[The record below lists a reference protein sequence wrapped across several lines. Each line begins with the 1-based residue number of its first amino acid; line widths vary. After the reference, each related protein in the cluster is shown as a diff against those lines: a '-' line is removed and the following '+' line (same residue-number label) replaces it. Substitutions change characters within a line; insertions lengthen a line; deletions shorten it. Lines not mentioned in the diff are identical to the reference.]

1 MVISPFNVLL
11 FDLDGTLVD
20 TAPDLGYALNILLQQ
35 EGRKPLD
42 HALIRPVASNGSAGL
57 LKLGFGI
64 EKNDPT
70 YSGLQRRFLQFY
82 TDNLT
87 RQSALF
93 IGMQKV
99 LDTLTAN
106 QIRWGV
112 VTNKPAFL
120 TDPLM
125 QQLQLA
131 DKAAC
136 IVSGDTTAYS
146 KPHPAPI
153 QHACELLSVS
163 PADCVYI
170 GDARRDIEAAKNAN
184 MRAVIARYGYI
195 EHDENLDD
203 WQADCVINHP
213 LEILQWM

>member
-1 MVISPFNVLL
+1 MVISPFNVVL

-20 TAPDLGYALNILLQQ
+20 TAPDLGFALNTLLQQ
-35 EGRKPLD
+35 EGHHPLD
-42 HALIRPVASNGSAGL
+42 HALIRPVASHGSAGL

-64 EKNDPT
+64 EKTDPT
-70 YSGLQRRFLQFY
+70 FNILQQRFLQLY
-82 TDNLT
+82 AENLT

-93 IGMQKV
+93 IGMQQV
-99 LDTLTAN
+99 LDTLTAG
-106 QIRWGV
+106 QIRLGV

-125 QQLQLA
+125 QQLNLTAQ
-131 DKAAC
+131 AAC

-153 QHACELLSVS
+153 HHACELLAVS

-170 GDARRDIEAAKNAN
+170 GDAQRDIEAAKNAH
-184 MRAVIARYGYI
+184 MRAVVARYGYI
-195 EHDENLDD
+195 EHDEDINS
-203 WQADCVINHP
+203 WRADCVINHP
-213 LEILQWM
+213 LEILQWL

>member
-20 TAPDLGYALNILLQQ
+20 TAPDLGYALNSLLQQ

-57 LKLGFGI
+57 LKLGFSI
-64 EKNDPT
+64 DKNDPA

-82 TDNLT
+82 ADNLT

-93 IGMQKV
+93 IGMQQV
-99 LDTLTAN
+99 LDTLTAH

-125 QQLQLA
+125 LQLQLT

-153 QHACELLSVS
+153 HHACDLLSVS

-170 GDARRDIEAAKNAN
+170 GDARRDVEAAKNAN
-184 MRAVIARYGYI
+184 MRAVVARYGYI
-195 EHDENLDD
+195 EHDEKLED

>member
-20 TAPDLGYALNILLQQ
+20 TAPDLGYALNSLLQQ

-64 EKNDPT
+64 DKNDPA

-82 TDNLT
+82 ADNLT

-99 LDTLTAN
+99 LDTLTTH

-125 QQLQLA
+125 QQLQLT

-153 QHACELLSVS
+153 QHACDLLSVS
-163 PADCVYI
+163 PDDCVYI
-170 GDARRDIEAAKNAN
+170 GDARRDVEAAKNAN
-184 MRAVIARYGYI
+184 MRAVIVRYGYI
-195 EHDENLDD
+195 EHDENLEN

>member
-20 TAPDLGYALNILLQQ
+20 TALDLGYALNSLLQQ

-64 EKNDPT
+64 DKNDPA
-70 YSGLQRRFLQFY
+70 YSNLQQRFLQFY
-82 TDNLT
+82 ADNLT
-87 RQSALF
+87 RQSVLF

-99 LDTLTAN
+99 LDTLTTH

-125 QQLQLA
+125 QQLQLT
-131 DKAAC
+131 DQAAC

-153 QHACELLSVS
+153 HHACDLLSVS

-170 GDARRDIEAAKNAN
+170 GDARRDVEAAKNAN

-195 EHDENLDD
+195 EHDENLEN

>member
-1 MVISPFNVLL
+1 MVISPFNVVL

-20 TAPDLGYALNILLQQ
+20 TAPDLGFALNALLKQ
-35 EGRKPLD
+35 EGLTSLD
-42 HALIRPVASNGSAGL
+42 HALIRPVASHGSGGL

-64 EKNDPT
+64 NSDDAR
-70 YSGLQRRFLQFY
+70 YRSLQQRFLQIY
-82 TDNLT
+82 ADNLS
-87 RQSALF
+87 RESALF

-106 QIRWGV
+106 EIRWGV

-125 QQLQLA
+125 QQLNLTEQ
-131 DKAAC
+131 AAC
-136 IVSGDTTAYS
+136 IVSGDTTAFS

-153 QHACELLSVS
+153 HHACELLAVS

-170 GDARRDIEAAKNAN
+170 GDAQRDIEAAKNAN

-195 EHDENLDD
+195 EHDENIDL

-213 LEILQWM
+213 LEILQWI

>member
-20 TAPDLGYALNILLQQ
+20 TAPDLGFALNTLLQQ
-35 EGRKPLD
+35 EGQKPLD

-57 LKLGFGI
+57 IKLGFGI
-64 EKNDPT
+64 DRENPA
-70 YSGLQRRFLQFY
+70 YSGLQQRFLQIY
-82 TDNLT
+82 ADNLT
-87 RQSALF
+87 RESTLF

-125 QQLQLA
+125 QQLQLT
-131 DKAAC
+131 DQAAC

-153 QHACELLSVS
+153 HHACELLTVS

-170 GDARRDIEAAKNAN
+170 GDAKRDIEAAKNAH
-184 MRAVIARYGYI
+184 MRAVVARYGYI
-195 EHDENLDD
+195 EHDENIDL

-213 LEILQWM
+213 LEILQWI

>member
-20 TAPDLGYALNILLQQ
+20 TAPDLGYALNSLLQQ

-64 EKNDPT
+64 DKNDPA

-82 TDNLT
+82 ADNLT

-99 LDTLTAN
+99 LDTLTTH

-125 QQLQLA
+125 QQLQLT

-153 QHACELLSVS
+153 QHACDLLSVS

-170 GDARRDIEAAKNAN
+170 GDARRDVEAAKNAN

-195 EHDENLDD
+195 EHDENLEN